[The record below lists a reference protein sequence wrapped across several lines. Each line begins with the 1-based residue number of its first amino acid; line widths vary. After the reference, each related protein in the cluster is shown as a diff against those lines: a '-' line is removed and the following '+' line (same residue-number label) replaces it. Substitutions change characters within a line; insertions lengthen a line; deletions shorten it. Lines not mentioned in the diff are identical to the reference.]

1 MASVLFST
9 VGQAVGGP
17 LGAGI
22 GLAVGASIDNSV
34 FRRNR
39 RGAQDGFAI
48 RSAYGEGIPFV
59 FGRNRVG
66 GQVIWATPPAI
77 AGSKGSGRRARSTS
91 FAVAVS
97 RGPIGSVG
105 RIWADGSLLRNA
117 DGELLSDTEFRVH
130 SAGESQADPLIAAA
144 EGDAAPAYV
153 QLSYIVFENF
163 DLGPYGNRIPSL
175 SFEVEAVAGSVSEWL
190 EQLTRSIGAH
200 VDTASAVQSIDGYVA
215 RLDPFAEDFAALLA
229 AADRKVGLRDG
240 RLSLLPHPRTIALS
254 RDHLVAGGGEADET
268 MQIRQDVR
276 PSGVGMAFQDLDRD
290 YQLGWQQELRAGRG
304 AVLSVSWPAAASAS
318 AARTIARRLLQ
329 DSEAAADTIRF
340 AVSHRFLDLNV
351 GDMVSFGDQRLWL
364 VVRKEVQGLTILL
377 EGRRVP
383 RTVPPAV
390 VPSDPGRVLDP
401 PSTPAPPSTTMVIEP
416 PVPIWRGSGAAVVLA
431 VSGGNGWRGA
441 DVETLQGGEPLLIG
455 TVRET
460 LPFGALDVAVEAGPT
475 TIWDERNSLVVNVI
489 DQESDFSTR
498 SRRDVLDGGGLICLG
513 EELVQYRDAAIVGPS
528 RIRLSGLLRGRF
540 GTSAGSWPAG
550 TRVMAVPR
558 LGAVS
563 LDIAP
568 DMIGRQLM
576 FLVAGKGDP
585 VGGSPVPH
593 AVSGSGS
600 APLSPAH
607 VTGGRSPDGGI
618 VCRWVERKRAY
629 WLWDESDASA
639 PAQRY
644 VWHFRPGGG
653 QMLSLEAGANGI
665 QLDMAAQILAFGA
678 ALPAGEFRVEA
689 VGGGPEAL
697 RTSRWM
703 AI

>member
-22 GLAVGASIDNSV
+22 GLAVGASVDSSV
-34 FRRNR
+34 FGRGR

-59 FGRNRVG
+59 FGRTRVG
-66 GQVIWATPPAI
+66 GQVIWATSPAV
-77 AGSKGSGRRARSTS
+77 AGSKGGGRRARSTS

-97 RGPIGSVG
+97 RGPIGTVG

-130 SAGESQADPLIAAA
+130 SAGQSQADPLIAAA

-175 SFEVEAVAGSVSEWL
+175 SFEVEAEAGSVSEWL

-200 VDTASAVQSIDGYVA
+200 VDVAPTAQSIEGYAA
-215 RLDPFAEDFAALLA
+215 RLDPFAEDFSALLA
-229 AADRKVGLRDG
+229 ASGRKVGLRDG
-240 RLSLLPHPRTIALS
+240 RLSLLHGPRTISLS
-254 RDHLVAGGGEADET
+254 RNHLVASGGEADEA
-268 MQIRQDVR
+268 MMIRQDVR
-276 PSGVGMAFQDLDRD
+276 PSGVGLAFQDLDRD

-304 AVLSVSWPAAASAS
+304 AVLSLSWPAAASAS
-318 AARTIARRLLQ
+318 AARTIALRLFQ
-329 DSEAAADTIRF
+329 DSESGADTIRF

-351 GDMVSFGDQRLWL
+351 GDMVNFGDQRLWL

-390 VPSDPGRVLDP
+390 VPSDPGRVLHP
-401 PSTPAPPSTTMVIEP
+401 PSTPAPPSITMVVEP
-416 PVPIWRGSGAAVVLA
+416 PVPIWRGSGASVVLA
-431 VSGGNGWRGA
+431 VSGGSGWRGA
-441 DVETLQGGEPLLIG
+441 DVEMLQGGDPLLIG
-455 TVRET
+455 TARET
-460 LPFGALDVAVEAGPT
+460 LPFGELDLALEAGPA
-475 TIWDERNSLVVNVI
+475 TIWDERNSLVVNVV
-489 DQESDFSTR
+489 DQESDFSSR
-498 SRRDVLDGGGLICLG
+498 SRSDVLDGGGLICVG
-513 EELVQYRDAAIVGPS
+513 EELLQYRDADVVGPT

-540 GTSAGSWPAG
+540 GTSASGWPAG

-558 LGAVS
+558 VGAVS
-563 LDIAP
+563 FDVAP
-568 DMIGRQLM
+568 DMLGRQLR
-576 FLVAGKGDP
+576 FLVAGAGDS
-585 VGGSPVPH
+585 VGGSPVSH
-593 AVSGSGS
+593 IVSGSGG
-600 APLSPAH
+600 APLAPVH
-607 VTGGRSPDGGI
+607 VRGGRRPDGGI
-618 VCRWVERKRAY
+618 VCGWVERKRAY
-629 WLWDESDASA
+629 WQWDVPDAFA
-639 PAQRY
+639 PAHRY
-644 VWHFRPGGG
+644 VWQFRAGSGRTLG
-653 QMLSLEAGANGI
+653 LEAGASGI
-665 QLDMAAQILAFGA
+665 QLDMAAQIEAFGG

-689 VGGGPEAL
+689 VGDGPEAV
-697 RTSRWM
+697 RISRWM